1 MLSIP
6 LLAKKNRNL
15 MLRSPMPPLGQK
27 IQSLDVKVENWVFMS
42 KILHFGRKFEDGV
55 FKSKTPHL
63 GEKIFKWG
71 V

>member
-1 MLSIP
+1 
-6 LLAKKNRNL
+6 
-15 MLRSPMPPLGQK
+15 MPPLGQK
-27 IQSLDVKVENWVFMS
+27 IQSLDVMVENWVFMS